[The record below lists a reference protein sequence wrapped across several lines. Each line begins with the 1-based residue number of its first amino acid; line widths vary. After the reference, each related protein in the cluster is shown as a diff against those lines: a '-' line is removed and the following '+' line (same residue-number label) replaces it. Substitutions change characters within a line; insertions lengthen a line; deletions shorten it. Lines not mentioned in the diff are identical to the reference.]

1 MICGTASE
9 SEDFEHASKIRD
21 DIRSLETTALR
32 QRITFSG
39 GTRDK
44 DVVTVARQGEVA
56 AAIVFQVREGNVVGT
71 EKFILE
77 GVSSS
82 TSDEEIISSF
92 LQQHYASEE
101 TLARGSFPQEIVL
114 PTRIKDS
121 SVIESLINDQ
131 RARKASGEFSFFL
144 LPASEDNSWFE

>member
-1 MICGTASE
+1 MMYDDMWKASE
-9 SEDFEHASKIRD
+9 DQDFERASKIRD
-21 DIRSLETTALR
+21 NIRSLETTALR
-32 QRITFSG
+32 QRISYSG

-77 GVSSS
+77 GTSNS

-92 LQQHYASEE
+92 LQQHYVSEE
-101 TLARGSFPQEIVL
+101 TRAKGS
-114 PTRIKDS
+114 S
-121 SVIESLINDQ
+121 S
-131 RARKASGEFSFFL
+131 
-144 LPASEDNSWFE
+144 